1 MRNKYQNNY
10 KLLGSNSIE
19 IFRRNVSIVIEGLI
33 YSIISIITFAI
44 LAA

>member
-10 KLLGSNSIE
+10 KLLASNSLE
-19 IFRRNVSIVIEGLI
+19 IYRRDISIVIEGLI

>member
-1 MRNKYQNNY
+1 MRNKYQNNH
-10 KLLGSNSIE
+10 KLLASPSLEINSRDIA
-19 IFRRNVSIVIEGLI
+19 IVFDGLI